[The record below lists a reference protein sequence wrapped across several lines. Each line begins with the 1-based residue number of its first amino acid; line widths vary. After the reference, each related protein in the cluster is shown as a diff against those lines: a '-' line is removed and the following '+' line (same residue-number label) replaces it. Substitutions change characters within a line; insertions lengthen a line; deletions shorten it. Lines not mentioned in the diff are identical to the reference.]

1 MKKDDLLE
9 QIAREQCRIET
20 LETRNSDG
28 LDFHDVSVWSL
39 KAALERA
46 FVAGMEQ
53 GQQQTMSPALSEL
66 NSRLTNL
73 ANHAAGECALQ
84 LQNSERVELS
94 LGDLSHQYDLDL
106 YNNKTLW
113 DTATAMIAERLD
125 DPELEFEVDKNELV
139 ITRAPEMEMGMGM

>member
-1 MKKDDLLE
+1 MKKDDLLA

-20 LETRNSDG
+20 LETQRSDS

-39 KAALERA
+39 KAALEKA
-46 FVAGMEQ
+46 FDAGAEH
-53 GQQQTMSPALSEL
+53 GQQKAISPALEDL
-66 NSRLTNL
+66 NNKLINL
-73 ANHAAGECALQ
+73 VECAAGECRLQ

-94 LGDLSHQYDLDL
+94 IVDMALQHDLDVDG
-106 YNNKTLW
+106 NQELW

-125 DPELEFEVDKNELV
+125 DPELEVEIDKSELI